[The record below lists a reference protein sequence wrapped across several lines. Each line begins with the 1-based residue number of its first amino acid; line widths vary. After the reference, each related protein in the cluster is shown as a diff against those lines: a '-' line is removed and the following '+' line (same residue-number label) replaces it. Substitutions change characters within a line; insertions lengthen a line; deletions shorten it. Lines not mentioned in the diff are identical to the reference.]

1 MFPVVATPKVHIL
14 TLFLSSK
21 TKTEIR
27 GRGRPCKLAHAQ
39 ASAAASL
46 PNKNGRRHSAA
57 GPPMLHSTPLAADSG
72 AALHVSNIIATRRK
86 KTRAV
91 CGVCLQEDSIHDGWM
106 HRCLSC
112 DVCVHAHCA
121 HALGLACEENQFKCG
136 SCSLPEV
143 AASCSCLICMRKAST
158 RTVCV
163 GVPVACGAAGVFLVH
178 APCLILSRIHRLAPP
193 ASLPMR
199 SPAAIFLRPAA
210 DPASGGARCC
220 ICRTEGGEMQQCMH
234 ATCGKLV
241 HASCAADSKLV
252 WFATARD
259 YSARSDG
266 SCKIFTACCIQHVKQ
281 DQVFCTCL
289 RPYDT
294 QGSTMVQCDDCR
306 AWFHCDCLGIDDEED
321 DLNELQ
327 SKQFRC
333 AECAAKLSLALPL
346 HPPIFMC
353 DVRRQWSHSK
363 MLLPPRLNAPSLHSE
378 LPLSS
383 QHEAVS
389 AIAADAL
396 LLILQTSKTTSISDL
411 RSATCVACLLP
422 LDLYDVTAK
431 SLFSTISRR
440 LCSACRCA
448 RQSLLYL
455 CVPAPSSTIC
465 LEYPMHPKAHAVVEQ
480 AAAALAASATVANIQ
495 HWQKW

>member
-1 MFPVVATPKVHIL
+1 M
-14 TLFLSSK
+14 
-21 TKTEIR
+21 
-27 GRGRPCKLAHAQ
+27 
-39 ASAAASL
+39 L
-46 PNKNGRRHSAA
+46 P
-57 GPPMLHSTPLAADSG
+57 STPLVADSG
-72 AALHVSNIIATRRK
+72 AALHVSNVISTRRK

-91 CGVCLQEDSIHDGWM
+91 CGVCLQDDSIYDGWM
-106 HRCLSC
+106 QRCMSC

-121 HALGLACEENQFKCG
+121 HALGLARDENQFKCG

-143 AASCSCLICMRKAST
+143 AAACSCLICMRKASA

-163 GVPVACGAAGVFLVH
+163 CVPVACSAAGVFLVH

-193 ASLPMR
+193 ASLPLS
-199 SPAAIFLRPAA
+199 SPAAVFMRPAGDFA
-210 DPASGGARCC
+210 STSASGSARCC
-220 ICRTEGGEMQQCMH
+220 ICRTEGGETQQCMH
-234 ATCGKLV
+234 ATCGKVV
-241 HASCAADSKLV
+241 HASCAADLKLV

-306 AWFHCDCLGIDDEED
+306 AWFHCDCLGIDDKED

-333 AECAAKLSLALPL
+333 AECAAKLTQAVPL

-353 DVRRQWSHSK
+353 DIRRQWSHSK
-363 MLLPPRLNAPSLHSE
+363 MLLPPKSNAPSLQSE
-378 LPLSS
+378 LLLSS
-383 QHEAVS
+383 QQEAVS
-389 AIAADAL
+389 AIAADVL
-396 LLILQTSKTTSISDL
+396 LLILQASKTTSIPDL
-411 RSATCVACLLP
+411 RIATCIACLSP
-422 LDLYDVTAK
+422 LDSYDVTAK

-455 CVPAPSSTIC
+455 CVPAPSCTIG
-465 LEYPMHPKAHAVVEQ
+465 LEYPMHRKAHAVIEQ
-480 AAAALAASATVANIQ
+480 AAAALAASATFENTRL
-495 HWQKW
+495 WQK